1 MDNSIKKIL
10 FLGPKGTY
18 SQFAC
23 EKFKEK
29 LGLNQEFEPI
39 STITKIIDIIDD
51 NCELAAVLPIENS
64 IEGIVRG
71 TLDGLFCT
79 KNGVK
84 IQAQTQIHIQNCLIS
99 YSKKEEI
106 THIISHPQPLSQC
119 QNYIS
124 ANFSKDIILE
134 NASSTAYATM
144 SLKEKGKGWASI
156 GNEYCAKMLN
166 IPVLEKNINDNKDN
180 QTRFVLV
187 SRADF
192 NFGNKTR
199 TSLVFST
206 KQEPGALVCALE
218 VFKKYNIDLIY
229 IESRPSKRVLGEYN
243 FFVDIDKSI
252 DELKN
257 VLCDLKNVTQ
267 YYKVLGSYPV
277 V

>member
-1 MDNSIKKIL
+1 M
-10 FLGPKGTY
+10 PTY
-18 SQFAC
+18 SQFAT

-29 LGLNQEFEPI
+29 LGLNQDFEPI
-39 STITKIIDIIDD
+39 STITKIIDIIDND
-51 NCELAAVLPIENS
+51 TKLAAVLPIENS
-64 IEGIVRG
+64 IEGIVRA
-71 TLDGLFCT
+71 TLDGLFSA

-84 IQAQTQIHIQNCLIS
+84 IQAQTQIPIQNCLIS

-134 NASSTAYATM
+134 GASSTAYATM

-192 NFGNKTR
+192 NFENKTR

-206 KQEPGALVCALE
+206 KQEPGALVKALE

-243 FFVDIDKSI
+243 FFVDIDKNI

-257 VLCDLKNVTQ
+257 VLDDLEKVTQ
-267 YYKVLGSYPV
+267 YYKILGSYPV

>member
-23 EKFKEK
+23 EKFRDK
-29 LGLNQEFEPI
+29 LGLKQEFEPV
-39 STITKIIDIIDD
+39 STITKIIDIVDCD
-51 NCELAAVLPIENS
+51 NNLAAVLPIENS
-64 IEGIVRG
+64 IEGIVRA
-71 TLDGLFCT
+71 TLDGLFAA
-79 KNGVK
+79 KNGIK
-84 IQAQTQIHIQNCLIS
+84 IQAQTRIKIENCLIS
-99 YSKKEEI
+99 YSKKEDI

-119 QNYIS
+119 RNYIS

-134 NASSTAYATM
+134 GASSTAAAAV
-144 SLKEKGKGWASI
+144 SLKEKGAGYAAI
-156 GNEYCAKMLN
+156 GNEYCANMLN

-187 SRADF
+187 SRQDF
-192 NFGNKTR
+192 NLSNKIR

-206 KQEPGALVCALE
+206 KQEPGALACVLE

-229 IESRPSKRVLGEYN
+229 IESRPSKRALGEYN
-243 FFVDIDKSI
+243 FFVDIDRSLEGLKSVFL
-252 DELKN
+252 ELEK
-257 VLCDLKNVTQ
+257 VTN
-267 YYKVLGSYPV
+267 YYKILGSYPV

>member
-23 EKFKEK
+23 DKFREK
-29 LGLNQEFEPI
+29 LGLKQEFEPI
-39 STITKIIDIIDD
+39 STITKIIDIVD
-51 NCELAAVLPIENS
+51 NDPELAAVLPIENS
-64 IEGIVRG
+64 IEGIVRA
-71 TLDGLFCT
+71 TLDGLFSA

-84 IQAQTQIHIQNCLIS
+84 IQAQTQIPIQNCLIS

-134 NASSTAYATM
+134 GASSTAYATM
-144 SLKEKGKGWASI
+144 TLKEKGKGWASI
-156 GNEYCAKMLN
+156 GNEYCAKMLD
-166 IPVLEKNINDNKDN
+166 IPILEKNINDNKDN

-192 NFGNKTR
+192 NFENKIR
-199 TSLVFST
+199 TSIVFST
-206 KQEPGALVCALE
+206 KQEPGALVKALE
-218 VFKKYNIDLIY
+218 VYKKHNIDLIY

-252 DELKN
+252 NDLDN
-257 VLCDLKNVTQ
+257 VLHDLEKVTQ
-267 YYKVLGSYPV
+267 YYKILGSYPV

>member
-71 TLDGLFCT
+71 TLDGLFGT

-166 IPVLEKNINDNKDN
+166 IPVLEKNIK
-180 QTRFVLV
+180 TIK
-187 SRADF
+187 RALCLF
-192 NFGNKTR
+192 QG
-199 TSLVFST
+199 LILILET
-206 KQEPGALVCALE
+206 KQEHLWFFQQSKSPVRLCARL
-218 VFKKYNIDLIY
+218 
-229 IESRPSKRVLGEYN
+229 
-243 FFVDIDKSI
+243 KS
-252 DELKN
+252 LKN
-257 VLCDLKNVTQ
+257 TILI
-267 YYKVLGSYPV
+267 
-277 V
+277 

>member
-1 MDNSIKKIL
+1 MNNSIKKIL

-18 SQFAC
+18 SQFAT

-29 LGLNQEFEPI
+29 LGLCQEFEPV
-39 STITKIIDIIDD
+39 STITKIIDIIDTD
-51 NCELAAVLPIENS
+51 HKLAAILPIENS
-64 IEGIVRG
+64 IEGIVRA
-71 TLDGLFCT
+71 TLDGLFSA
-79 KNGVK
+79 KNNVK
-84 IQAQTQIHIQNCLIS
+84 IQAQTQILIQNCLIS

-124 ANFSKDIILE
+124 ANFSKDIVLE
-134 NASSTAYATM
+134 GASSTAAATI

-156 GNEYCAKMLN
+156 GNEYCAKMLG
-166 IPVLEKNINDNKDN
+166 IPILDKNINDNKDN

-192 NFGNKTR
+192 NFTNKTR

-206 KQEPGALVCALE
+206 KQEPGALVKALE
-218 VFKKYNIDLIY
+218 VFKKYNLNLIY

-243 FFVDIDKSI
+243 FFVDIDKSLEELNEALI
-252 DELKN
+252 DLDK
-257 VLCDLKNVTQ
+257 VTQ
-267 YYKVLGSYPV
+267 YYKILGSYPV

>member
-1 MDNSIKKIL
+1 MNNSIKKIL

-29 LGLNQEFEPI
+29 LSLNQEFEAV
-39 STITKIIDIIDD
+39 STITKIIDIIDCD
-51 NCELAAVLPIENS
+51 PNLAAVLPIENS
-64 IEGIVRG
+64 IEGIVRA
-71 TLDGLFCT
+71 TLDGLFSA

-84 IQAQTQIHIQNCLIS
+84 IQAQTQIPIQNCLIS
-99 YSKKEEI
+99 YSKKEDI
-106 THIISHPQPLSQC
+106 THIVSHPQPLSQC

-134 NASSTAYATM
+134 GASSTAAATM
-144 SLKEKGKGWASI
+144 SLKERGQGWASI
-156 GNEYCAKMLN
+156 GNEFCAKMLD

-192 NFGNKTR
+192 NFQNKIR

-206 KQEPGALVCALE
+206 KQEPGALACALE
-218 VFKKYNIDLIY
+218 VFKKYNVNLIY

-243 FFVDIDKSI
+243 FFADIDKSI
-252 DELKN
+252 DDLNDVLK
-257 VLCDLKNVTQ
+257 DLEKATQ
-267 YYKVLGSYPV
+267 YYKILGSYPV